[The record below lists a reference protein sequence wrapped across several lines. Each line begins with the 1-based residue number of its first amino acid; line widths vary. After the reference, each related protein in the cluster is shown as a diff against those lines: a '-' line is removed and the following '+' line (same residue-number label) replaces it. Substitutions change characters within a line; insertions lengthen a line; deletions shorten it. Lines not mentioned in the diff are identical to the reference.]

1 MAAAP
6 SRVAA
11 RTDPT
16 GAEGTRERVLDV
28 ALRLFA
34 QHSFAGTSLQMIADE
49 MGITK
54 AAVYHHFHTREELL
68 SALARPALVEMR
80 EEVRV
85 AEALRTPH
93 ARAER
98 MLVGFVELAVR
109 HRKLTAILGAD
120 QAIARLLMTQAHYG
134 ELVGRPL
141 ALLAEALPEPA
152 GRINATLAL
161 AGIASTA
168 GADILADLSDDAM
181 RKHLTET
188 GRRILGLRPPRSTR
202 PTEGAGAAQPDR

>member
-11 RTDPT
+11 RTEPT
-16 GAEGTRERVLDV
+16 EGTRERVLDV

-34 QHSFAGTSLQMIADE
+34 LNSFAGTSLQMIADE

-68 SALARPALVEMR
+68 SALATPALVEMR

-85 AEALRTPH
+85 AEQLRTPH
-93 ARAER
+93 ARADR

-120 QAIARLLMTQAHYG
+120 QAIARLLMTQTHYG

-168 GADILADLSDDAM
+168 GADVLADVSDDTM
-181 RKHLTET
+181 RRHLLET
-188 GRRILGLRPPRSTR
+188 GRRILGLRPPRTNR
-202 PTEGAGAAQPDR
+202 AG